1 MVRRA
6 FTIVAQAVSTQKQ
19 QGFGVTIAP
28 PVSTGPTKLL
38 PSPGLFLSPADP
50 LLA

>member
-1 MVRRA
+1 MNHDTYPNSYLA
-6 FTIVAQAVSTQKQ
+6 DILATAKN
-19 QGFGVTIAP
+19 GVTIAP

-38 PSPGLFLSPADP
+38 PCSGLHSLPADP